1 MKVVVTGAD
10 GFVGRRLVP
19 RLCSAGHT
27 VVAAVRPGASGRWQ
41 PPNGVAVVPLE
52 LTDDQSVERV
62 AALRPE
68 AVVHL
73 AAVASGGDARR
84 DPGYAWHVNAVG
96 TARLAE
102 HLGRLRQEGSG
113 DPLLLLVSTAEVYG
127 GGHATPRVET
137 DPVEPCS
144 PYASSKL
151 GAEVAALEVHRRTGL
166 RVIIARPFPHSG
178 PGQDERFVLPAF
190 VRRLVLAKRA
200 RAPVVKVGN
209 IDLVR
214 EFLHV
219 ADVVEAYVTLLERG
233 RPGGVYNIASG
244 AGVALAD
251 VFMRLAEMVG
261 HRAVPEVDAD
271 LVRSADIPYLVGDAT
286 RLRTETGWRPTIS
299 LDQLLRELVDAEAH

>member
-27 VVAAVRPGASGRWQ
+27 VVAALRPSASSDWQ
-41 PPNGVAVVPLE
+41 PPEGVAAVPLE
-52 LTDDQSVERV
+52 LTDDQSVGRI
-62 AALRPE
+62 AALGPE

-84 DPGYAWHVNAVG
+84 DPGHAWQVNAVG

-102 HLGRLRQEGSG
+102 HLGRLRQAGSA

-127 GGHATPRVET
+127 GGYATPRIET
-137 DPVEPCS
+137 DPTEPCS
-144 PYASSKL
+144 PYAASKL

-166 RVIIARPFPHSG
+166 RVVVARPFPHSG

-209 IDLVR
+209 IELVR

-219 ADVVEAYVTLLERG
+219 ADVAEAYVALLDRG
-233 RPGGVYNIASG
+233 RAGAVYNVASG

-251 VFMRLAEMVG
+251 VFFRLADMVG
-261 HRAVPEVDAD
+261 HRATPEVDAD

-286 RLRTETGWRPTIS
+286 RLRAETGWRPTIS
-299 LDQLLRELVDAEAH
+299 LEQLLRELVDAQAH